1 MQSFASVLNP
11 LYSPIYNAIACGLLA
26 ALTWM
31 GLVWMS
37 NNHPIASGKGWV
49 QGVGIVAI
57 ANTLL
62 WMILASL
69 NIRLIPVWA
78 VSFLLVNAAIAHL
91 LFPFCDQIKIPSI
104 WGLLIHPMA
113 ITIMAVLLGGAV
125 GLL

>member
-1 MQSFASVLNP
+1 MQSFTSVLIP
-11 LYSPIYNAIACGLLA
+11 TYHAIACGLLTS
-26 ALTWM
+26 LTWM

-37 NNHPIASGKGWV
+37 SNRPIASGRGWV
-49 QGVGIVAI
+49 QGVGLVAI

-69 NIRLIPVWA
+69 NLRLIPVWA

-91 LFPFCDQIKIPSI
+91 LFPFCDHIKIPSI
-104 WGLLIHPMA
+104 WGLLIHPVA
-113 ITIMAVLLGGAV
+113 ISIMAVLLGGTV

>member
-1 MQSFASVLNP
+1 MQSFTSVLI
-11 LYSPIYNAIACGLLA
+11 PIYHAIACGFLA

-37 NNHPIASGKGWV
+37 NNRPIASGKGWV
-49 QGVGIVAI
+49 QGIGIVAI

-69 NIRLIPVWA
+69 NLRLIPVWA

-113 ITIMAVLLGGAV
+113 IAIMAVLLGGAV

>member
-1 MQSFASVLNP
+1 MQSFTSVLNP
-11 LYSPIYNAIACGLLA
+11 LYGPIYHAIACGLLA

-37 NNHPIASGKGWV
+37 NNRPIASGKGWV
-49 QGVGIVAI
+49 QGIGIVAI
-57 ANTLL
+57 SNTLL

-69 NIRLIPVWA
+69 NLRLIPVWA

-113 ITIMAVLLGGAV
+113 IAIMAVLLGGAV

>member
-1 MQSFASVLNP
+1 
-11 LYSPIYNAIACGLLA
+11 
-26 ALTWM
+26 
-31 GLVWMS
+31 
-37 NNHPIASGKGWV
+37 V

-57 ANTLL
+57 AHTLL

-69 NIRLIPVWA
+69 NLRLIPVWA

-113 ITIMAVLLGGAV
+113 IAIMAVLLGGAV